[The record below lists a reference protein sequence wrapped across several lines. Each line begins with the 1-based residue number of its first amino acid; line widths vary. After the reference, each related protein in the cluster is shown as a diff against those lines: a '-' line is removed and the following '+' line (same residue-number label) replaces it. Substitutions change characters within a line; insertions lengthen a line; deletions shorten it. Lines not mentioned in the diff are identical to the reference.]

1 MTQKLSFELLPEA
14 GSNNSNVDKLFV
26 DLKSAIQLAARRIF
40 VIGITAMLVFASV
53 VYLTLQQTPVYK
65 ASATVIVDSSQTNVI
80 DLGAVISGT
89 ALNTPVIDTE
99 VEVMGSRS
107 LMERVVLKH
116 GLLEDPEFNPFLDK
130 GDEGG
135 GPLDFLRSLFG
146 EETEVEPAPEPTE
159 EEILDSTTTNLLR
172 KVAVARVGTTYL
184 IKATVSSESPDT
196 AANLANAI
204 ADQYGLEQLESKL
217 EATERATR
225 WLSERVEILQDEVTE
240 KETLVEQFRSESGLL
255 SAQGTTLTEANIAQ
269 LQSQKVQL
277 ESDLSLKTA
286 RFNGMQRQL
295 QSGVGA
301 SALGEVLDSPVV
313 TQLKQQLA
321 EAERKVAELQS
332 RYGPRHP
339 ALFAALNEVTDYTR
353 QIDNEMRSIVENL
366 RVEVEVAEDQ
376 IRRINSRLSS
386 ARSTLVRNNGSQ
398 VRLNDLERDAEAS
411 RLILTEFIQRF
422 KQTSEQDELVKPDAR
437 ILSKASAPK
446 SPASPQK
453 LLNFIIGLLLGGFC
467 GVGLALVLEMFD
479 SKIGFIEEIER
490 KFNVNGIAS
499 IPFIKTLRILG
510 FGSKNPGE
518 FLVDNPL
525 SAYAESMRFLRA
537 SIAISHMEDGTKTVT
552 VASSLPNEGKTSMA
566 LSLGR
571 ISAMSGDRTLVVDG
585 DFRRR
590 QLTTFARLNPK
601 SGLVEYLTG
610 KCALED
616 AIYKDKHSDLDLLA
630 LSPDVANTHD
640 IVGSRAFDQL
650 LQDLKDR
657 YHLILIDTG
666 PLLLMAEAGIIASKT
681 DKTLMIVRW
690 RHSRRAAVRRAL
702 EVLYRMKA
710 DILGVA
716 LNMVDL
722 TKTRHHSEE
731 SVRSKAYNKY
741 YTKEPRWSW
750 SRLKPQKS
758 TFSKT
763 DFSPPEQVREPVD
776 VDH

>member
-14 GSNNSNVDKLFV
+14 GGSQSNSDKLFV
-26 DLKSAIQLAARRIF
+26 DMKSAIQLAVRRIL
-40 VIGITAMLVFASV
+40 VIGVTAVLVFASV
-53 VYLTLQQTPVYK
+53 VYLTLKQTPIYK
-65 ASATVIVDSSQTNVI
+65 ASATVIVDSRQTNVI
-80 DLGAVISGT
+80 DLGAVISGA

-107 LMERVVLKH
+107 LMERVVLNQ
-116 GLLEDPEFNPFLDK
+116 GLLEDPEFNPFIEQP
-130 GDEGG
+130 DESV
-135 GPLDFLRSLFG
+135 GPVDFLRSFFG
-146 EETEVEPAPEPTE
+146 GEAEEELVPEPEPTE
-159 EEILDSTTTNLLR
+159 EDILNAVTTNLAN
-172 KVAVARVGTTYL
+172 KVTVSRVGTTYL
-184 IKATVSSESPDT
+184 IKATVSSESAES
-196 AANLANAI
+196 AARLANAI

-225 WLSERVEILQDEVTE
+225 WLSERVEILQNEVTA
-240 KETLVEQFRSESGLL
+240 KETLVEQYRSESGLL
-255 SAQGTTLTEANIAQ
+255 TAQGTTLTESNIAQ

-277 ESDLSLKTA
+277 ESELALKNS
-286 RFNGMQRQL
+286 RYNGMQRQL

-339 ALFAALNEVTDYTR
+339 ALFAALNEVSDYTR

-366 RVEVEVAEDQ
+366 RVEVEVAQDQ
-376 IRRINSRLSS
+376 IRRIDNRLGS
-386 ARSTLVRNNGSQ
+386 ARTTLVRNNSSQ

-422 KQTSEQDELVKPDAR
+422 KQTSEQDELVQPDAR
-437 ILSKASAPK
+437 ILSKASVPET
-446 SPASPQK
+446 PASPQK
-453 LLNFIIGLLLGGFC
+453 VLNFIIGLLLGGFC
-467 GVGLALVLEMFD
+467 GLALALVLEMFD
-479 SKIGFIEEIER
+479 SKIGFLEEIER
-490 KFNVNGIAS
+490 KFKINGIAS
-499 IPFIKTLRILG
+499 IPYIKTLRILG
-510 FGSKNPGE
+510 FGNKNPGE
-518 FLVDNPL
+518 FLIDNPL

-537 SIAISHMEDGTKTVT
+537 SIAITHMEEGTKTVT
-552 VASSLPNEGKTSMA
+552 VASSLPNEGKTSMS

-610 KCALED
+610 KCELED

-640 IVGSRAFDQL
+640 LVGSRAFDQL
-650 LQDLKDR
+650 LLDLKEK

-702 EVLYRMKA
+702 EVLHSMKA

-722 TKTRHHSEE
+722 TKKRHHSEE

-741 YTKEPRWSW
+741 YAKEPRWNW
-750 SRLKPQKS
+750 SRLKPQKRSFSQSGNS
-758 TFSKT
+758 T
-763 DFSPPEQVREPVD
+763 PERIEVD
-776 VDH
+776 IDH